1 MSNPSLDNFFEN
13 YPDSQAIFS
22 QLLQIIQKSGETTIK
37 VSKSQVAFVRR
48 IPYVWTW
55 VPARYLRSKSAPLV
69 LSIAFHKKDAS
80 LRWKEIVEPN
90 PGRFMHH
97 LELWSTEEID
107 DQVQQ
112 WIKSA
117 WDDAG

>member
-1 MSNPSLDNFFEN
+1 MSIPSLENIFEN
-13 YPDSQAIFS
+13 YPESQAIFNH
-22 QLLQIIQKSGETTIK
+22 LLQIIQRTGETTLK
-37 VSKSQVAFVRR
+37 VNKSQVAFVRR
-48 IPYVWTW
+48 NPFAWAW

-80 LRWKEIVEPN
+80 PRWKEIVEPY

-97 LELWSTEEID
+97 LELWSIAAID